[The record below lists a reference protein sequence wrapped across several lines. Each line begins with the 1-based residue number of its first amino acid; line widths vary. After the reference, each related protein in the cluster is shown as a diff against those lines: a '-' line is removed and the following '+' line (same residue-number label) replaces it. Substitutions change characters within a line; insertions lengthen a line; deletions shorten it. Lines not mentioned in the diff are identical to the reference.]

1 MKMEH
6 ALVAPHSGVVRL
18 RVRSGDLVRRD
29 HVVAVVE
36 PDIEPDLE
44 PDLET
49 QPNQEKSAW
58 TTN

>member
-29 HVVAVVE
+29 HVVAIV
-36 PDIEPDLE
+36 EPDLE
-44 PDLET
+44 PEPET
-49 QPNQEKSAW
+49 HQEKSA
-58 TTN
+58 